1 MLYCEKRKIFLW
13 SDYGG
18 DLMNQEKLQNSA
30 AWSEE
35 SERKR
40 KIFLFSL
47 DVCNIVAVGLKA
59 QLTRNIPQKV
69 KLNAKSLL
77 FRLLVQKRKKS
88 PFKNPSSARVR

>member
-1 MLYCEKRKIFLW
+1 
-13 SDYGG
+13 
-18 DLMNQEKLQNSA
+18 MNQEKLQNSA

-35 SERKR
+35 SGRER

-69 KLNAKSLL
+69 KLNAKSIAGDVEKAGICIWSDYGGG
-77 FRLLVQKRKKS
+77 FI
-88 PFKNPSSARVR
+88 NH

>member
-1 MLYCEKRKIFLW
+1 
-13 SDYGG
+13 
-18 DLMNQEKLQNSA
+18 MNQEKLQNSA